1 MSNGKKLVR
10 KTDDKMIAGVAAGTA
25 EYINMDVTLVR
36 VLFAITTIFG
46 GFGLVVYAVMWIL
59 VPEEGS
65 DRSVIDDVVDSG
77 SDTSAPEP
85 PAED

>member
-25 EYINMDVTLVR
+25 DYLNIDVTLVR
-36 VLFAITTIFG
+36 VLFVLTTIFG
-46 GFGLVVYAVMWIL
+46 GFGLVAYAVMWIL

-65 DRSVIDDVVDSG
+65 NRAVIHDVVDSG
-77 SDTSAPEP
+77 SDKAPPEP
-85 PAED
+85 PQEG